1 MYIIPIRWPTPTSS
15 EVQTVQ
21 DWNLQGKTPTN
32 VTVESLPSRYGTDHS
47 AGLDRTAVKMTR
59 LSLFSAVR
67 ATWIYLNAFLPF
79 MGSIV
84 WFLVWAIGV
93 LRSTRSNGWAGF
105 WTTRWRYSM
114 IFRDAWK
121 SSMPMPG
128 QSDLPTDGNLCFVT
142 VWGRVDIC
150 TMMSIDVNC
159 ICGQS
164 PGESL
169 ARSLPPRCGACA
181 AKTMRHWPWCR
192 DRGPHHR
199 RGRCSLEGWKEVEAG
214 CLAHLSTAWGTK
226 AWDGHEKLVLL
237 VASARCVTLR
247 AGWLQRLWW
256 TISLRPRL
264 LALEIN
270 CRVDDAH
277 THRHYIDIRITIET
291 YTRML
296 SVNMW
301 RAQHLRWCA

>member
-1 MYIIPIRWPTPTSS
+1 MQARLYYIIYIYYYIILHTYIYICIIPIRWPTPTSS

-21 DWNLQGKTPTN
+21 YWNLQGKTPTN

-128 QSDLPTDGNLCFVT
+128 QSDLPIDGNLCFLT

-150 TMMSIDVNC
+150 TMMSIDVNRC
-159 ICGQS
+159 QLYLWPVARRVLGSQFATSVRCLCCKDD
-164 PGESL
+164 EAL
-169 ARSLPPRCGACA
+169 ALVSRQRSTSPPRTVQLETSKTSIIHCDTAYLIIFDPCGTRPQ
-181 AKTMRHWPWCR
+181 KMVKVVKRLR
-192 DRGPHHR
+192 
-199 RGRCSLEGWKEVEAG
+199 
-214 CLAHLSTAWGTK
+214 
-226 AWDGHEKLVLL
+226 L
-237 VASARCVTLR
+237 VA
-247 AGWLQRLWW
+247 
-256 TISLRPRL
+256 
-264 LALEIN
+264 
-270 CRVDDAH
+270 
-277 THRHYIDIRITIET
+277 
-291 YTRML
+291 
-296 SVNMW
+296 
-301 RAQHLRWCA
+301 